1 MDEKEK
7 SRLASIVTNPED
19 RLMEWTS
26 LQACFR
32 ILFSEI
38 EDLASI
44 LK

>member
-7 SRLASIVTNPED
+7 SRLAPTVPNPEG
-19 RLMEWTS
+19 RLMDWTS

-32 ILFSEI
+32 ILFSKI

-44 LK
+44 